1 MLQGIFEPT
10 AERKRGSLDRIMVD
24 FLERRFVL
32 VGDSG
37 EADLEVYTDVVM
49 ANPGRVLAVYIRDVT
64 TPDKKFFD
72 QAISNVGPD
81 ARTRS
86 NGSRDHYSHSS
97 ASDDPE
103 VRPSL
108 PERRNALSESGHE
121 STPLPERL
129 NNFEDEPDDLST
141 EISYHPDLLELQEG
155 DRSAPKP
162 SPPPRPAK
170 PAELRSPSGESR
182 APSNRDRITST
193 NAPAGSSP
201 LVAEDR
207 KSPPPKPRRPSN
219 AVRLPP
225 MPAHPQSQRAPFPS
239 ALDHQPSPMAARPDM
254 GDRSSSSTTRHR
266 VLSWSPSWYA
276 PPYI

>member
-1 MLQGIFEPT
+1 LISDIDDIIKHSAIASGAKEVFTNTFMRELQDLTIQGVKGWYTKLHSLVVKLHYVSNSPWQLYPLLRGYFSLTGLPPGSFHLKHYSGMLQGIFEPA

-24 FLERRFVL
+24 FPERRFVP

-103 VRPSL
+103 ARPSL

-121 STPLPERL
+121 STPLSERL
-129 NNFEDEPDDLST
+129 NNFEDKPDDLST
-141 EISYHPDLLELQEG
+141 RDILSS
-155 DRSAPKP
+155 RSAGAAGG
-162 SPPPRPAK
+162 RP
-170 PAELRSPSGESR
+170 EC
-182 APSNRDRITST
+182 T
-193 NAPAGSSP
+193 
-201 LVAEDR
+201 
-207 KSPPPKPRRPSN
+207 
-219 AVRLPP
+219 
-225 MPAHPQSQRAPFPS
+225 
-239 ALDHQPSPMAARPDM
+239 
-254 GDRSSSSTTRHR
+254 
-266 VLSWSPSWYA
+266 
-276 PPYI
+276 

>member
-1 MLQGIFEPT
+1 MLQGIFEPA
-10 AERKRGSLDRIMVD
+10 AERKRGSLDRIMAD
-24 FLERRFVL
+24 FPERRFVL

-103 VRPSL
+103 ARPSL

-170 PAELRSPSGESR
+170 PAELRSPPGESG
-182 APSNRDRITST
+182 APSNHDRITST

-207 KSPPPKPRRPSN
+207 KSPPPKPRRAIKRCPTPSH
-219 AVRLPP
+219 AGSPPVATCALPF
-225 MPAHPQSQRAPFPS
+225 R
-239 ALDHQPSPMAARPDM
+239 
-254 GDRSSSSTTRHR
+254 T
-266 VLSWSPSWYA
+266 
-276 PPYI
+276 

>member
-1 MLQGIFEPT
+1 MISDNADIIKHSAIASGAKEIFTNTFIRELQGLTIQGCQRVVHQAVLTGCEAPLRLQLALGRYPLLRSYFSLAGLPPGSFHLKHYSGMLQGIFEPA
-10 AERKRGSLDRIMVD
+10 AERKRGSLDRIMAD
-24 FLERRFVL
+24 FPGRRFVP

-37 EADLEVYTDVVM
+37 EADLEAYTDIVM

-81 ARTRS
+81 AMTRS

-103 VRPSL
+103 ARPSL
-108 PERRNALSESGHE
+108 PEQRNALSESGHE
-121 STPLPERL
+121 STPLPEHL

-162 SPPPRPAK
+162 SPPP
-170 PAELRSPSGESR
+170 STGE
-182 APSNRDRITST
+182 AC
-193 NAPAGSSP
+193 
-201 LVAEDR
+201 
-207 KSPPPKPRRPSN
+207 
-219 AVRLPP
+219 
-225 MPAHPQSQRAPFPS
+225 
-239 ALDHQPSPMAARPDM
+239 
-254 GDRSSSSTTRHR
+254 
-266 VLSWSPSWYA
+266 
-276 PPYI
+276 